1 MPHRFFVICDILTL
15 AVINIVLWASLYIQF
30 TQYQLPCPLCLEQR
44 MGLFGISLG
53 YVFNLYFGVKARHYA
68 ISTLIT
74 LLIATIA
81 MVQILMHIVPDTGS
95 YGAPFMGFHLYTWV
109 FIICIAITVWNLILI
124 VLLNELLFIGKT
136 SEKLALIIVIPLML
150 CILVNVIASFAEC
163 GLNRCPTDPKSYWIN
178 TFLIKDNTAV
188 SPQHK
193 SKTHRT
199 NLE

>member
-1 MPHRFFVICDILTL
+1 MPHRFFVICDILSL
-15 AVINIVLWASLYIQF
+15 AVINIVIWASLYIQF
-30 TQYQLPCPLCLEQR
+30 AQYQLPCPLCLEQR

-68 ISTLIT
+68 ISTVIS
-74 LLIATIA
+74 LLIASIA
-81 MVQILMHIVPDTGS
+81 MIQILMHIVPDTGS
-95 YGAPFMGFHLYTWV
+95 YGSPFMGLHLYTWV

-136 SEKLALIIVIPLML
+136 SEKAALIVVIPLML

-178 TFLIKDNTAV
+178 TFLKDNTAV
-188 SPQHK
+188 NPQHHG
-193 SKTHRT
+193 KTHHT
-199 NLE
+199 DLD